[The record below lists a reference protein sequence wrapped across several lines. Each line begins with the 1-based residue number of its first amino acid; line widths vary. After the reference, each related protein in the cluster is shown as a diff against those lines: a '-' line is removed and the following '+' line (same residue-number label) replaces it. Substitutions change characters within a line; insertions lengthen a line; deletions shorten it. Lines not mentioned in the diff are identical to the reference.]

1 MIRSLSKQAVLRAI
15 GVKASISEGTMR
27 RIRFLATAQLE
38 ETVHHFF
45 EDMLVKQLHSPFAG
59 RGDSSSVIFCG
70 SFHACATY
78 LKKSINQ
85 PISCPL
91 PDFSSVEHYKD
102 GIETYFVWL
111 PLATNS
117 SLAFMNLIE
126 VYASVLPNL
135 SHVASARMRSPTLP
149 PEER

>member
-45 EDMLVKQLHSPFAG
+45 EDMLFKRLHSPFAG

-78 LKKSINQ
+78 LIDNINQ
-85 PISCPL
+85 LTNI
-91 PDFSSVEHYKD
+91 DFCAVSVDRNWSRRTLYD
-102 GIETYFVWL
+102 
-111 PLATNS
+111 
-117 SLAFMNLIE
+117 
-126 VYASVLPNL
+126 
-135 SHVASARMRSPTLP
+135 SPSP
-149 PEER
+149 PTHLWHSRT